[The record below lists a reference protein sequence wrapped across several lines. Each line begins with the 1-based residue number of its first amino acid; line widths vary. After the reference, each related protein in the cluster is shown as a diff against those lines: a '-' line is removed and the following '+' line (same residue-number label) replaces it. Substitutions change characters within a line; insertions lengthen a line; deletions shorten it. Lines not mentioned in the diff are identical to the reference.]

1 MSSIFTKIVEG
12 KIPCYKIDESEDCL
26 AFLDIN
32 PNAYGHTLCILKREV
47 DYIFDLS
54 DHEYLSLMKF
64 SKKIAKALK
73 KSVNCERI
81 AVHVHLIPI
90 NSMKDLDFS
99 NNLEM
104 QKNNFEE
111 VCNKIKSNL
120 V

>member
-32 PNAYGHTLCILKREV
+32 PNAYGHTLRILKREV

-73 KSVNCERI
+73 NHKYIGQDLVAMCVNDVVTSG
-81 AVHVHLIPI
+81 AKPLFFLVYL
-90 NSMKDLDFS
+90 
-99 NNLEM
+99 NLQE
-104 QKNNFEE
+104 
-111 VCNKIKSNL
+111 
-120 V
+120 

>member
-73 KSVNCERI
+73 KSVNC
-81 AVHVHLIPI
+81 
-90 NSMKDLDFS
+90 N
-99 NNLEM
+99 
-104 QKNNFEE
+104 
-111 VCNKIKSNL
+111 
-120 V
+120 